1 MVRLVILYDRIRWE
15 EKQIAEEAKALGATV
30 TMTDVRSLPLEITS
44 NVIKEI
50 SADVVLQRCISHTRG
65 IYYTAI
71 LEEHGINVINNFLTT
86 MITSNKLL
94 TTLKLVKNNIPTPR
108 TGVAFSYDSALEIAK
123 NLGYP
128 IVIKPI
134 MGSWGRLVNKARDHD
149 ELSSLLEARELF
161 SDPLY
166 QVYYLQEYVKRPPRD
181 IRSIVVGNEIVAVT
195 YRYQPE
201 NDWRTNVARG
211 GRVEKAYLSDDK
223 REIILRAAKAVGGG
237 ILGVDAMESDRGMLV
252 HEINGTVEFKGA
264 ASVWGNIIPKS
275 IAEYVIRTAKK

>member
-1 MVRLVILYDRIRWE
+1 MNLIILYDRVRWE
-15 EKQIAEEAKALGATV
+15 EKQIAKEAKDLGATV
-30 TMTDVRSLPLEITS
+30 TMIDVRSLPLEITS
-44 NVIKEI
+44 NVVKEKFNG
-50 SADVVLQRCISHTRG
+50 VVLQRCISHTRG

-71 LEEHGINVINNFLTT
+71 LEEHNVNVINSFFTT

-108 TGVAFSYDSALEIAK
+108 TGVAFSYDAALKIAK
-123 NLGYP
+123 DIGYP

-134 MGSWGRLVNKARDHD
+134 LGSWGRLVNKARDQD

-181 IRSIVVGNEIVAVT
+181 IRSIVVGDEIIAVT

-201 NDWRTNVARG
+201 TDWRTNVARG
-211 GRVEKAYLSDDK
+211 GIVEKAYLSDDE
-223 REIILRAAKAVGGG
+223 REIILRAAKAAGGG
-237 ILGVDAMESDRGMLV
+237 ILGIDAMESDGGILI
-252 HEINGTVEFKGA
+252 HEINGTVEFRGA
-264 ASVWGNIIPKS
+264 ASVWGNIIPRS
-275 IAEYVIRTAKK
+275 IAEYVIKRAKN

>member
-1 MVRLVILYDRIRWE
+1 MNLIILYDRIRWE

-30 TMTDVRSLPLEITS
+30 TMIDVRSLPLEITS
-44 NVIKEI
+44 NSIKKEF
-50 SADVVLQRCISHTRG
+50 DGVVLQRCVSHTRG

-71 LEEHGINVINNFLTT
+71 LEEHNVNVINSFFTT

-94 TTLKLVKNNIPTPR
+94 TTLKLVKNNIPTPK
-108 TGVAFSYDSALEIAK
+108 TGVAFSYDAALKIAK
-123 NLGYP
+123 DIGYP
-128 IVIKPI
+128 VVIKPI
-134 MGSWGRLVNKARDHD
+134 LGSWGRLVNKARDQD

-181 IRSIVVGNEIVAVT
+181 IRSIVVGDEIIAIT

-211 GRVEKAYLSDDK
+211 GIVDKAYLSDDEH
-223 REIILRAAKAVGGG
+223 EIILRAAKTVGGG
-237 ILGVDAMESDRGMLV
+237 ILGIDAMESDRGILI
-252 HEINGTVEFKGA
+252 HEINGTVEFRGA
-264 ASVWGNIIPKS
+264 ASVWGNIIPRS
-275 IAEYVIRTAKK
+275 IAEYAIKRAKN

>member
-1 MVRLVILYDRIRWE
+1 VNLIILYDRIRWE

-30 TMTDVRSLPLEITS
+30 TMIDVRSLPLEITS
-44 NVIKEI
+44 NSIKKEF
-50 SADVVLQRCISHTRG
+50 DGVVLQRCVSHTRG

-71 LEEHGINVINNFLTT
+71 LEEHNVNVINSFFTT

-94 TTLKLVKNNIPTPR
+94 TTLKLVKNNIPTPK
-108 TGVAFSYDSALEIAK
+108 TGVAFSYDAALKIAK
-123 NLGYP
+123 DIGYP
-128 IVIKPI
+128 VVIKPI
-134 MGSWGRLVNKARDHD
+134 LGSWGRLVNKARDQD

-181 IRSIVVGNEIVAVT
+181 IRSIVVGDEIIAIT

-211 GRVEKAYLSDDK
+211 GIVDKAYLSDDEH
-223 REIILRAAKAVGGG
+223 EIILRAAKTVGGG
-237 ILGVDAMESDRGMLV
+237 ILGIDAMESDRGILI
-252 HEINGTVEFKGA
+252 HEINGTVEFRGA
-264 ASVWGNIIPKS
+264 ASVWGNIIPRS
-275 IAEYVIRTAKK
+275 IAEYAIKRAKN